1 MRRLVVAT
9 GLIAITSVTYVSSFG
24 NAFFAKGNHHRNDAS
39 VMARTTSMC
48 PQLYAQESSTSQSAQ
63 PTSDSSP
70 NARPR
75 TKKKNKYAD
84 FSKAD
89 NLSMDPLD
97 AMIFESRTK
106 LREMYSDD
114 SKSLKRRRKL
124 SSSELSSLESVDRLL
139 TDYRDV
145 GGAAEVEETRE
156 RNKRSFPDTTTI
168 DPYDPTTYGYIELGK
183 CQCLCIICLFRQSPS
198 IHLITIERI
207 LPRIERNNRRSPRSP
222 RPYEAHLNHRL
233 LPPQTL

>member
-1 MRRLVVAT
+1 
-9 GLIAITSVTYVSSFG
+9 
-24 NAFFAKGNHHRNDAS
+24 
-39 VMARTTSMC
+39 MC

-70 NARPR
+70 TDRPR

-124 SSSELSSLESVDRLL
+124 SSSEISSLESVDRLL
-139 TDYRDV
+139 SDYRDV

-183 CQCLCIICLFRQSPS
+183 CQCLCIIFLFRQSPS

>member
-1 MRRLVVAT
+1 MRRLVDVT
-9 GLIAITSVTYVSSFG
+9 GLLAITSATYVSSFG
-24 NAFFAKGNHHRNDAS
+24 NAFFVRGNHYRNDAS
-39 VMARTTSMC
+39 VMAGTTSMC
-48 PQLYAQESSTSQSAQ
+48 PQLNAQEPSTAQSAQ

-70 NARPR
+70 NVRPR

-106 LREMYSDD
+106 LREMYRDD

-124 SSSELSSLESVDRLL
+124 SSSEMSSLEAVDRLL
-139 TDYRDV
+139 SDYRDV
-145 GGAAEVEETRE
+145 GVNQDVEETRE
-156 RNKRSFPDTTTI
+156 RNKRFFPDTTTI

-183 CQCLCIICLFRQSPS
+183 CRYIICLFRRSPS
-198 IHLITIERI
+198 IHLINHTT
-207 LPRIERNNRRSPRSP
+207 
-222 RPYEAHLNHRL
+222 HLAANQKEQSSEPTESTAL
-233 LPPQTL
+233 

>member
-1 MRRLVVAT
+1 MRRVVVGT
-9 GLIAITSVTYVSSFG
+9 GLLAIASATYVSSFG

-39 VMARTTSMC
+39 VTARSTSMR
-48 PQLYAQESSTSQSAQ
+48 PRMNAQEPTTSQSAR

-97 AMIFESRTK
+97 AMLFESRAK
-106 LREMYSDD
+106 LREMYRDD
-114 SKSLKRRRKL
+114 SKLSKRRRKL
-124 SSSELSSLESVDRLL
+124 SSSEVSSLEAVDRLL
-139 TDYRDV
+139 SDYMDMGV
-145 GGAAEVEETRE
+145 NQGAAEMEETRE
-156 RNKRSFPDTTTI
+156 RNKRSFPDTKTI

-183 CQCLCIICLFRQSPS
+183 FRCIVRSFRQSPS
-198 IHLITIERI
+198 IRLISNTTHVATNQKERSSE
-207 LPRIERNNRRSPRSP
+207 PTASTAS
-222 RPYEAHLNHRL
+222 
-233 LPPQTL
+233 